1 MSRGPYDK
9 SKVKN
14 YTIRSRNRDV
24 MFFLEER
31 EFLFYSLKAS
41 DLSVEKVNPFSG
53 RRPEAVLSAS
63 HSCHLRLAVKSQS
76 DLQIASTCRI
86 MSQHSLLVE
95 NDR

>member
-24 MFFLEER
+24 MFFNEER

-41 DLSVEKVNPFSG
+41 DLSVEKVKP
-53 RRPEAVLSAS
+53 
-63 HSCHLRLAVKSQS
+63 
-76 DLQIASTCRI
+76 
-86 MSQHSLLVE
+86 
-95 NDR
+95 